1 MTEQTMILTGRG
13 LTGIFALF
21 MLGASIA
28 PKFLGASLTWDTV
41 FDPCTNIAAPTARSA
56 RPTR

>member
-28 PKFLGASLTWDTV
+28 PKFLGAK
-41 FDPCTNIAAPTARSA
+41 AATDALSTTTTAQCV
-56 RPTR
+56 